1 MRQSVRCGGGRYGGE
16 VVAEAWAVKK
26 ELGRCPMW
34 SCVPGPGWAGVLVG
48 VSMCPPLFLYCIPSS
63 TRIVQGLCCGVTGA
77 GGAAARCANQCMP
90 FSPPPQVFPVLRI
103 HMDLPR
109 CTATCVRVV
118 R

>member
-77 GGAAARCANQCMP
+77 GGAAARCAINACLSRLRRRYFLSCEFTWTCHAAQP
-90 FSPPPQVFPVLRI
+90 RVFGW
-103 HMDLPR
+103 
-109 CTATCVRVV
+109 
-118 R
+118 